1 MPVREPAFAGS
12 WYPDTAAGCR
22 REIEAFLEERP
33 LTALP
38 RPPLAG
44 IVPHAGW
51 FFSGSLAC
59 HIIGMLQADPP
70 PEILVIF
77 GMHMHPASTPVI
89 MTQGAWGTPLG
100 ELPIEEDLAGH
111 LAGEFAFEIETPR
124 TLNRD
129 NTIELQLPFIRHFFG
144 EVSIVPIG
152 VPPSTEA
159 LRIADA
165 VVSYAQTHKRRI
177 KIIGST
183 DLTHYGPNYAFTN
196 QGRGTAAVKWV
207 REDNDRRFIDALLA
221 LAPGHVIDE
230 ARRRQ
235 NACCAGAA
243 AACVEAAMGLGAR
256 EGQLQAYA
264 SSHDKSPGDSFV
276 GYAGVVFF

>member
-1 MPVREPAFAGS
+1 MQVREPAFAGS
-12 WYPDTAAGCR
+12 WYPDTADGCR
-22 REIEAFLEERP
+22 REIETFLEERP
-33 LTALP
+33 LTGLP

-59 HIIGMLQADPP
+59 HVIGLLQGDPP
-70 PEILVIF
+70 SETVVVF
-77 GMHMHPASTPVI
+77 GMHMHPASKPVI
-89 MTQGAWGTPLG
+89 MTTGAWRTPLG
-100 ELPIEEDLAGH
+100 DLPIDLDLAGH
-111 LAGEFAFEIETPR
+111 LAAQFAFEIETPR
-124 TLNRD
+124 TPNRD

-144 EVSIVPIG
+144 EVPIVPIG

-165 VVSYAQTHKRRI
+165 VVTYAQTNKRRI

-183 DLTHYGPNYAFTN
+183 DLTHYGPNYAFTR
-196 QGRGTAAVKWV
+196 QGRGDAAVKWV

-221 LAPGHVIDE
+221 LAPGRVIDE
-230 ARRRQ
+230 ALRRQ

-243 AACVEAAMGLGAR
+243 AACLEAAMGLGAR
-256 EGQLQAYA
+256 EGQLRAYTT
-264 SSHDKSPGDSFV
+264 SHDKSPGDSFV
-276 GYAGVVFF
+276 GYAGVVYF

>member
-1 MPVREPAFAGS
+1 MHTREPAFAGS
-12 WYPDTAAGCR
+12 WYPDTATGCR
-22 REIEAFLEERP
+22 REIEAFLVERP
-33 LTALP
+33 LAALP
-38 RPPLAG
+38 RSPQAG

-59 HIIGMLQADPP
+59 HIIGLLQDDPSP
-70 PEILVIF
+70 DMVVVF

-89 MTQGAWGTPLG
+89 MTTGAWRTPLG
-100 ELPIEEDLAGH
+100 DLPIAEDLATH
-111 LAGEFAFEIETPR
+111 LAAQFEFEVESPTTP
-124 TLNRD
+124 NRD

-144 EVSIVPIG
+144 AVPIVPIG
-152 VPPSTEA
+152 VPPSSEA

-165 VVSYAQTHKRRI
+165 VVVYARDHDRRV

-183 DLTHYGPNYAFTN
+183 DLTHYGPNYAFTGK
-196 QGRGTAAVKWV
+196 GRGETAVKWV

-221 LAPGHVIDE
+221 LAPGRVIDE
-230 ARRRQ
+230 ALRRQ

-256 EGQLQAYA
+256 EGRLQAYA
-264 SSHDKSPGDSFV
+264 NSHDKSPGDSFV